1 MPSPRATSSS
11 RVLFGAT
18 AALLAATAMLTGCP
32 EEDTRLFDETGV
44 WTLERYSLDGSP
56 FVDVSQNRKNRFLLR
71 FKPDDGV
78 VAAAACHEQNTEVN
92 VNSSNCTNAGLST
105 WTCQCFAYTYENNR
119 MVWQEFAPGDPVPPV
134 GAPGGDGETD
144 GGGGGAQE
152 LFVAA
157 PEGTASTYEFTSL
170 PAGLFNSDGDLS
182 RHVFQIKADSVWT
195 AVDINA
201 DGTADLEACSQSCFP
216 SEGGGG

>member
-1 MPSPRATSSS
+1 MSSA
-11 RVLFGAT
+11 RIVAT
-18 AALLAATAMLTGCP
+18 AALLAATATLTGCP

-44 WTLERYSLDGSP
+44 WALEQYSIDGGP
-56 FVDVSQNRKNRFLLR
+56 YVEISQNRKNRFMLR

-78 VAAAACHEQNTEVN
+78 VAATACHEQNTNVN

-134 GAPGGDGETD
+134 GTPGADGETE
-144 GGGGGAQE
+144 GGGSGAQE
-152 LFVAA
+152 IFLEA
-157 PEGTASTYEFTSL
+157 PAGKTATYEFSSL
-170 PAGLFNSDGDLS
+170 PMGVFNSDGMVS
-182 RHVFQIKADSVWT
+182 KHMFQIKADSLWT
-195 AVDINA
+195 AVDINM

-216 SEGGGG
+216 SEAGG